1 MVQPSE
7 HHDVFRKRHPVV
19 AGQFY
24 PGQGQALARTVAGLL
39 EGAGPQET
47 ARTLLAMVPHAGY
60 VYSGAVAGRTLGA
73 ARLADHILLFGPN
86 HTGRGRPLA
95 VWPSGAWEIPDRLV
109 GVDTELAAALLAAS
123 PHLVPDATAHLEEH
137 SLEVVLP
144 FLAATNPACLVVPV
158 CVSEPDPTVLR
169 EVAQAMA
176 GVLAKRP
183 DPVSIV
189 VSSDM
194 SHYIPQDVAKR
205 RDALA
210 LDRVLALDPEGLYA
224 VVRQNGITMCG
235 VLPMVLG
242 LYLAKALG
250 AQEAVLAA
258 YATSGEVSGDYHQVV
273 GYAGVLV
280 RGRP

>member
-1 MVQPSE
+1 
-7 HHDVFRKRHPVV
+7 
-19 AGQFY
+19 
-24 PGQGQALARTVAGLL
+24 
-39 EGAGPQET
+39 
-47 ARTLLAMVPHAGY
+47 MVPHAGY

-73 ARLADHILLFGPN
+73 ARLADRILLLGPN
-86 HTGRGRPLA
+86 HTGRGQPLA
-95 VWPSGAWEIPDRLV
+95 VWPSGAWEMPDRLV
-109 GVDTELAAALLAAS
+109 AVDKDLAKALMAAEPRLRPDAAA
-123 PHLVPDATAHLEEH
+123 HLDEH
-137 SLEVVLP
+137 SLEVLLP

-158 CVSEPDPTVLR
+158 CVSESDPRVLA
-169 EVAQAMA
+169 EVAGNMA
-176 GVLAKRP
+176 GVLKGLP

-194 SHYIPQDVAKR
+194 SHYIPHEAARQ

-210 LDRVLALDPEGLYA
+210 LDRVLALDPEGLYS

-242 LYLAKALG
+242 LNLAKALG
-250 AQEAVLAA
+250 AQEAELAA

-280 RGRP
+280 RGRR